1 MLLRGSAIRLPMI
14 EGHRVLDAHVH
25 LQPWH
30 MAKPATRALMEHGR
44 EDLADVYAFQKDRAL
59 FEAHL
64 EREGVDKA
72 VLVNYVSPEVIG
84 FPPEVNEW
92 IADYARG
99 STRCIPMGSVH
110 PRFTA
115 RPGDEADRLV
125 QKLGIRALKVH
136 PAHQLLYPHDYL
148 HDLPGLRD
156 VYEAAESHQVP
167 VTIHTGTSVFPGA
180 RNRFTDPIYVDDVAI
195 DFPDC
200 NVLLAHAGRPLWY
213 DTAFFLARRHDNVY
227 LELSGIPPRKL
238 LEVLPRLAEI
248 DHKCVWGTDWPSPG
262 VKSLRRNVLDF
273 LALPGLSDAA
283 KGRILWET
291 GARLF
296 RAS

>member
-1 MLLRGSAIRLPMI
+1 MI

-25 LQPWH
+25 LQPWQ
-30 MAKPATRALMEHGR
+30 MLKPAVREVMERGR
-44 EDLADVYAFQKDRAL
+44 PDVGELLGFQKDRAL

-64 EREGVDKA
+64 EREGVDAA
-72 VLVNYVSPEVIG
+72 VLVNYVSPEVMG

-92 IADYARG
+92 ISAYCRG
-99 STRCIPMGSVH
+99 STRCLPMGSIH
-110 PRFTA
+110 PRFTPRA
-115 RPGDEADRLV
+115 GDEADRLV

-136 PAHQLLYPHDYL
+136 PCHQLLHPHDYQR
-148 HDLPGLRD
+148 DLPGLRD

-167 VTIHTGTSVFPGA
+167 VTIHSGTSVFPGA
-180 RNRFTDPIYVDDVAI
+180 RNRFADPIFVDDVAV

-200 NVLLAHAGRPLWY
+200 TILLAHAGRPLWY
-213 DTAFFLARRHDNVY
+213 DTAFFLARRHPNVY
-227 LELSGIPPRKL
+227 LELSGIPPKKL
-238 LEVLPRLAEI
+238 LEVLPRLADIE
-248 DHKCVWGTDWPSPG
+248 HKCVWGTDWPSPG
-262 VKSLRRNVLDF
+262 VRSMRQNVMEL

-296 RAS
+296 RLS